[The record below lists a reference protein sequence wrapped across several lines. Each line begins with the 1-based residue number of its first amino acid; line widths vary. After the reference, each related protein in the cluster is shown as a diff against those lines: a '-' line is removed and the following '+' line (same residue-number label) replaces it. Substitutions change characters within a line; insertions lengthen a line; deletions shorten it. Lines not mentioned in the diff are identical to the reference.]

1 MIEGRTGLLNLLNE
15 ECVRPKGSDF
25 AFVQK
30 AIKINNANSSLIA
43 HKTDRLSFGIQHYAG
58 EVMYDAESFVTKNM
72 DTLPT
77 DLQDCAEKCSNS
89 IIQKKISKT
98 GSFREQAGRALS
110 NIVAPTVW
118 TKYKSQLS
126 QLMGNLRNTQ
136 SRYIRCIK
144 PNSKK
149 QSALMD
155 HKLVVDQL
163 RCSGVVAG
171 TTISRSVFP
180 NRLPNSVVLAR
191 YVNKWDRKNFPS
203 KKTSD
208 MSLQEKRTEDCKAL
222 LNSAL
227 KEKEAFENGRH
238 TKAFVVGFTKTYFR
252 TGALEMLESGRT
264 RGLDSQATTV
274 QRAARGWIVRH
285 KGTYEDQRKQLEQDQ
300 RETAERAAAERKA
313 KEKEARASDCQK
325 AEKECLDQIEE
336 LEEAL
341 ILAESDS
348 ALFEARERAEK
359 AKREVEG
366 LKIQCAAE
374 EARGMREHIVK
385 NTEQETKLEEVAKLI
400 LMLKRENKKLNKAE
414 ETIRRKIIEAT
425 NRNET
430 IDENSFCLAESVDL
444 VGEEASEDKQEAQES
459 LLSEVEDAK
468 AINTKMRKEV
478 VKWQDLYMKQAEGRL
493 KYQTSI
499 AAALQAVQETI
510 ITNSELVEEIGV
522 TALSAETTAKRI
534 MADLLEMENS
544 LPSLADS
551 DISEAGETDHSS

>member
-1 MIEGRTGLLNLLNE
+1 M
-15 ECVRPKGSDF
+15 
-25 AFVQK
+25 
-30 AIKINNANSSLIA
+30 IA

-126 QLMGNLRNTQ
+126 QLMGNLHAQHTQ

-149 QSALMD
+149 QPALMD

-171 TTISRSVFP
+171 ITISRSVFP

-252 TGALEMLESGRT
+252 TGALEMLESGRM

-285 KGTYEDQRKQLEQDQ
+285 KGAYEDQRKQLEQDQ

-313 KEKEARASDCQK
+313 KEKEARALDCQK

-341 ILAESDS
+341 ILAESS
-348 ALFEARERAEK
+348 ALFEARQRQRERKRQREK
-359 AKREVEG
+359 WK
-366 LKIQCAAE
+366 
-374 EARGMREHIVK
+374 
-385 NTEQETKLEEVAKLI
+385 
-400 LMLKRENKKLNKAE
+400 
-414 ETIRRKIIEAT
+414 
-425 NRNET
+425 
-430 IDENSFCLAESVDL
+430 D
-444 VGEEASEDKQEAQES
+444 
-459 LLSEVEDAK
+459 
-468 AINTKMRKEV
+468 
-478 VKWQDLYMKQAEGRL
+478 
-493 KYQTSI
+493 
-499 AAALQAVQETI
+499 
-510 ITNSELVEEIGV
+510 
-522 TALSAETTAKRI
+522 
-534 MADLLEMENS
+534 
-544 LPSLADS
+544 
-551 DISEAGETDHSS
+551 